1 MIKHQ
6 ERQRPVQGFRTRQ
19 GAQPHGE
26 QARKHAAGTP
36 TPTAIRPAPVRT
48 QETVPVP
55 QYIDYRPGTVT
66 YRIGD
71 DRDSRSYFIPDEA
84 LKVFDDEFDYRETAN
99 SHELIDMAV
108 HFSWA

>member
-1 MIKHQ
+1 MASKLENTWKKLHATPKTKAVST
-6 ERQRPVQGFRTRQ
+6 RP
-19 GAQPHGE
+19 
-26 QARKHAAGTP
+26 AAGTP

-48 QETVPVP
+48 QGTVPVP

-71 DRDSRSYFIPDEA
+71 DRDSRSYFIPDET